1 MTVNQKMFAEID
13 EIISSLPELHRQFGW
28 EEKPEENGTC
38 GTTRCV
44 AGWAVWLAAREHG
57 LLSRKRDET
66 GEEVRARLADI
77 LNLPQPDEDA
87 EHYYNGCART
97 DYPLIGGKV
106 LGLSGEQAHTLFHD
120 MHNKRVA
127 ARVHAFATT
136 GQDLPDEEW
145 DRFDED

>member
-13 EIISSLPELHRQFGW
+13 EIISSLPELHRQHGW
-28 EEKPEENGTC
+28 EERPEENGTC

-44 AGWAVWLAAREHG
+44 AGWAVWLAAKEHG

-66 GEEVRARLADI
+66 TIEVRKRLADI
-77 LNLPQPDEDA
+77 LDLPHDSDDEY
-87 EHYYNGCART
+87 YYNGCYRT
-97 DYPLIGGKV
+97 DYDMIGGKL
-106 LGLSGEQAHTLFHD
+106 LGLSGGQAHTLFHD

-136 GQDLPDEEW
+136 GQDLPDEEQE
-145 DRFDED
+145 RFAED